1 MLSCT
6 DAAAALDL
14 DAITACIQ
22 HFFDDFRRCPMPIM
36 SRKKSRTRFDEIR
49 IGLYGT
55 FAGLLYLLHS
65 KGICFKDNHDLGFV
79 LMAKNGCD
87 G

>member
-1 MLSCT
+1 
-6 DAAAALDL
+6 
-14 DAITACIQ
+14 
-22 HFFDDFRRCPMPIM
+22 MPIM

-55 FAGLLYLLHS
+55 FAGLLYFLHS